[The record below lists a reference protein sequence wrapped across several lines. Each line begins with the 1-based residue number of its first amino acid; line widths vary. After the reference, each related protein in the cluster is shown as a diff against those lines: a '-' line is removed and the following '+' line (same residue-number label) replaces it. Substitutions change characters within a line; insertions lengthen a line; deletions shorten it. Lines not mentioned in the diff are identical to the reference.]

1 MCDFLA
7 CKIPQLPQRGKKF
20 VWHCPE
26 SGEALWLTE
35 IKKENPQTPFC
46 IICDSAQNARILKT
60 ALAFFAP
67 DFKSAI
73 LPDSETLPYDPF
85 SPHPDLTSEK
95 LHTLWQISQNTVD
108 FLIIPTN
115 VALQRLAPVSFLSG
129 QSFFLKK
136 GQKIALNNFRKRLQM
151 TGYVATHQVIN
162 PGEYA
167 LRGAILDVFPM
178 GSQFPFRLDLFDDE
192 IESIRLFDAETQ
204 RSSQKTDEI
213 NILPAHEFP
222 TDEKAIALFRANFRE
237 TFENTE
243 NPIYKNISKGFIPS
257 GIEYYLPL
265 FFNETATIF
274 DYIFNDSILFLT
286 PKTFEEMSTFYKD
299 LEKRFEFLQNDR
311 PLLKPEALFLT
322 PEIFFKKAHD
332 FGQIVFKPIPTEL
345 PEILINRRASEP
357 LKNLIDF
364 EKNHSNDKIFLLTD
378 SLGRQEIILSLL
390 NERNLNPLEIKNF
403 KDKNSHF
410 NISVAPLEKGFGA
423 IFHGKPHFFFTE
435 NELYAWN
442 RKYFKKSTAPSV
454 DWWLKDLT
462 ELKIGDAVVHESHG
476 VGRYA
481 GLVKI
486 EGSEEEFLKLLYAD
500 DAVLLVPVAQLQVI
514 SRYGGASSDGAPLN
528 HLGSDSWDK
537 TRRRA
542 AQKASDVAAEL
553 LLLYARRQSQKGHAF
568 CFDMRAYERF
578 AAGFAFDETPDQAV
592 AIAAVLKDMASEKP
606 MDRLICGDV
615 GFGKTEVALRAAFCA
630 VLGGKQV
637 AILCPTTL
645 LCEQHFQTFVSR
657 FQSVQEEWPVK
668 IAQLSRFKSAK
679 ESQKIIQELQ
689 NGSVDIVI
697 GTHKLIS
704 ESVSFKRLGLIVI
717 DEEHRFGVK
726 QKEKLKKMRSEV
738 DILTLTATPIPRT
751 LAMSMEGLRDFS
763 IISSAPNKRL
773 AIKTFVLRHQ
783 ASIMREAIL
792 RELKRGGQVY
802 VVHNDVKTMEEAHRR
817 LEKLVPEAKI
827 VVGHGQ
833 MRETELE
840 RVMRDFTAGRANV
853 LLASTIIETG
863 LDNPHANTI
872 LIERAENFG
881 LAQLHQLRG
890 RVGRSHHQA
899 YAYLLIDD
907 EKTLKRDARQRLEA
921 IAASDELGAGFY
933 LAMQDLEIRGAG
945 EILGE
950 NQSGEMAEVGFEL
963 YNQLLSRAV
972 ENLKKNNAPA
982 DFESLLAGGSATE
995 INLHLP
1001 AFLPEDF
1008 CPDIH
1013 ERLRLY
1019 KRLSNAESNDALDD
1033 FIQELIDRFGKLAPY
1048 AQNLCAVHR
1057 LRIFLKPYPIQK
1069 IEALSDSIRVQFSA
1083 DFSKNTADNS
1093 AQNLTIDP
1101 AQIIF
1106 LIQND
1111 KRFKLTG
1118 QDQLRFI
1125 VDSTNLQERI
1135 QAIHELLRLLTQ
1147 KPNFPR

>member
-1 MCDFLA
+1 MENNDFLN
-7 CKIPQLPQRGKKF
+7 CKTPKLPQPGKKF
-20 VWHCPE
+20 VWECPE
-26 SGEALWLTE
+26 SGQALWLAE
-35 IKKENPQTPFC
+35 LKESAKATPFC
-46 IICDSAQNARILKT
+46 IVCNSAQNARALKT

-67 DFKSAI
+67 HFKTAI

-85 SPHPDLTSEK
+85 SPHPDLISEK
-95 LHTLWQISQNTVD
+95 LKTLWQMSQNAVD
-108 FLIIPTN
+108 FLIIPAA
-115 VALQRLAPVSFLSG
+115 VALQRLAPPTFLSEM
-129 QSFFLKK
+129 SFFLKT
-136 GQKIALNNFRKRLQM
+136 GQRIALNAFRQRLQES
-151 TGYVATHQVIN
+151 GYAATKQVIAA
-162 PGEYA
+162 GEYA

-178 GSQFPFRLDLFDDE
+178 GSSAPFRLDLFDDE
-192 IESIRLFDAETQ
+192 IESIRLFDVETQ
-204 RSSQKTDEI
+204 RSVQKVAEI

-222 TDEKAIALFRANFRE
+222 TDDAAIALFRANFRE
-237 TFENTE
+237 NFNNTQ
-243 NPIYKNISKGFIPS
+243 NQIYQQISKGFIPA

-265 FFNETATIF
+265 FFNKTATIF
-274 DYIFNDSILFLT
+274 DYILNNSILFLT
-286 PKTFEEMSTFYKD
+286 PSTFNEMSAFYND
-299 LEKRFEFLQNDR
+299 LEQRFSFLENDR
-311 PLLKPEALFLT
+311 PILKPEALFLK
-322 PEIFFKKAHD
+322 PEDFFKNASN
-332 FGQIVFKPIPTEL
+332 FGQIILKPIPCEL
-345 PEILINRRASEP
+345 PEILINRRLADP
-357 LKNLIDF
+357 LKNLSDF
-364 EKNHSNDKIFLLTD
+364 KNNHEDDKIFLFAD

-390 NERNLNPLEIKNF
+390 NDHHLNPTEIKDF
-403 KDKNSHF
+403 KNAKTNF
-410 NISVAPLEKGFGA
+410 NIATTPIEKGFAA
-423 IFHGKPHFFFTE
+423 IFHGKRHFFFTE
-435 NELYAWN
+435 SELYAST
-442 RKYFKKSTAPSV
+442 RKYLKKSTATTNM
-454 DWWLKDLT
+454 DLWLKDLT

-486 EGSEEEFLKLLYAD
+486 EGNQEEFLKLLYAD
-500 DAVLLVPVAQLQVI
+500 NAVLLVPVTQLQVI
-514 SRYGGASSDGAPLN
+514 SRYGGTNSDSAPLN
-528 HLGSDSWDK
+528 HLGNDSWDK
-537 TRRRA
+537 ARRRA
-542 AQKASDVAAEL
+542 AQKATDVAAEL
-553 LLLYARRQSQKGHAF
+553 LLLYAKRQAQKGHAF
-568 CFDMRAYERF
+568 AFDSKAYERF
-578 AAGFAFDETPDQAV
+578 AADFAFDETPDQAR
-592 AIAAVLKDMASEKP
+592 AIAAVLSDMASEKP

-645 LCEQHFQTFVSR
+645 LCEQHFQTFIAR
-657 FQSVQEEWPVK
+657 FQSVQAEWPVK

-679 ESQKIIQELQ
+679 ESQEIISALKD
-689 NGSVDIVI
+689 GTLDIVI
-697 GTHKLIS
+697 GTHKLIGDT
-704 ESVSFKRLGLIVI
+704 VAFRRLGLIVI

-726 QKEKLKKMRSEV
+726 QKEKLKKMRADV

-763 IISSAPNKRL
+763 IIACAPDKRL

-783 ASIMREAIL
+783 GSIMREAIL

-802 VVHNDVKTMEEAHRR
+802 VVHNDVKTIADAHRR

-833 MRETELE
+833 MRETELS

-853 LLASTIIETG
+853 LLSSTIIETG

-907 EKTLKRDARQRLEA
+907 EKNLKRDARQRLEA

-950 NQSGEMAEVGFEL
+950 NQSGEMADVGFEL
-963 YNQLLSRAV
+963 YNQLLLRAV
-972 ENLKKNNAPA
+972 ENFKNGKQTA
-982 DFESLLAGGSATE
+982 DFEDLLHGDSAIE

-1001 AFLPEDF
+1001 TFLPEDF
-1008 CPDIH
+1008 CPDIN

-1019 KRLSNAESNDALDD
+1019 KRLASAENNETLED
-1033 FIQELIDRFGKLAPY
+1033 FTQELIDRFGKLPSY
-1048 AQNLCAVHR
+1048 AQNLCATHQ
-1057 LRIFLKPYPIQK
+1057 LRIFLKPFPIQK
-1069 IEALSDSIRVQFSA
+1069 LEAKSDSIRLQFSS
-1083 DFSKNTADNS
+1083 DFSKQKNTI
-1093 AQNLTIDP
+1093 IDP

-1111 KRFKLTG
+1111 KRFKLAG

-1125 VDSTNLQERI
+1125 VDSENLEEKI
-1135 QAIHELLRLLTQ
+1135 TKIHELFKLLTQ

>member
-1 MCDFLA
+1 MENCDFLTFSA
-7 CKIPQLPQRGKKF
+7 PKLPQAGKKF
-20 VWHCPE
+20 TWESPE
-26 SGEALWLTE
+26 SGEALWLSE
-35 IKKENPQTPFC
+35 LKESAKDTPFC
-46 IICDSAQNARILKT
+46 IICDSAQAARALKT

-67 DFKSAI
+67 NFKTAI

-85 SPHPDLTSEK
+85 SPHPDLISEK
-95 LHTLWQISQNTVD
+95 LKTLWQMSQNAVD
-108 FLIIPTN
+108 FLIIPAA
-115 VALQRLAPVSFLSG
+115 VALQRLAPSAFLIG
-129 QSFFLKK
+129 QTFLLKA
-136 GQKIALNNFRKRLQM
+136 GERIALNAFRQRLQEA
-151 TGYVATHQVIN
+151 GYVATKQVIAA
-162 PGEYA
+162 GEYA

-178 GSQFPFRLDLFDDE
+178 GSKSPFRLDLFDDE
-192 IESIRLFDAETQ
+192 IESIRLFDVETQ
-204 RSSQKTDEI
+204 RSVQKVDEI

-222 TDEKAIALFRANFRE
+222 TDEKAVALFRANFRE
-237 TFENTE
+237 CFNNTQ
-243 NPIYKNISKGFIPS
+243 NQIYQQISKGFIPA

-265 FFNETATIF
+265 FFNETATLF
-274 DYIFNDSILFLT
+274 DYLLNESILFLT
-286 PKTFEEMSTFYKD
+286 PSTFNEMSAFYKD
-299 LEKRFEFLQNDR
+299 LEKRFDFLQNER
-311 PLLKPEALFLT
+311 PLLKPESLFLK
-322 PEIFFKKAHD
+322 PDEFFKNAAN
-332 FGQIVFKPIPTEL
+332 FGQIILKPIKTEL
-345 PEILINRRASEP
+345 PEILINRRLADP
-357 LKNLIDF
+357 LKNFSDF
-364 EKNHSNDKIFLLTD
+364 KNNHEKDKIFLFAD
-378 SLGRQEIILSLL
+378 SLGRQEIILSLF
-390 NERNLNPLEIKNF
+390 NERNLNPTEIKDF
-403 KDKNSHF
+403 KNENSNF
-410 NISVAPLEKGFGA
+410 NIAIAPLEKGFGA
-423 IFHGKPHFFFTE
+423 IFHGQRHFFFTE
-435 NELYAWN
+435 SELYASS
-442 RKYFKKSTAPSV
+442 RKHLKKSATATNI
-454 DWWLKDLT
+454 DLWLKDLT

-514 SRYGGASSDGAPLN
+514 SRYGGANNDSAPLN
-528 HLGSDSWDK
+528 HLGSDAWDK
-537 TRRRA
+537 ARRRA
-542 AQKASDVAAEL
+542 AQKAADVAAEL
-553 LLLYARRQSQKGHAF
+553 LLLYARRQAQKGHAF
-568 CFDMRAYERF
+568 AFDTKAYERF
-578 AAGFAFDETPDQAV
+578 AAGFAFDETPDQAA
-592 AIAAVLKDMASEKP
+592 AIQAVLNDMASEKP

-645 LCEQHFQTFVSR
+645 LCEQHFQTFVAR
-657 FQSVQEEWPVK
+657 FQSVQAEWPVK
-668 IAQLSRFKSAK
+668 IAQLSRFKSVK
-679 ESQKIIQELQ
+679 ESQEIIKELKD
-689 NGSVDIVI
+689 GTVDIVI
-697 GTHKLIS
+697 GTHKLIG
-704 ESVSFKRLGLIVI
+704 ETVAFKRLGLIVI

-726 QKEKLKKMRSEV
+726 QKEKLKKMRAEV

-763 IISSAPNKRL
+763 IIASAPDKRL

-783 ASIMREAIL
+783 GSIMREAIL

-802 VVHNDVKTMEEAHRR
+802 VVHNDVKTMADAHRR

-833 MRETELE
+833 MREAELA

-853 LLASTIIETG
+853 LLSSTIIETG

-907 EKTLKRDARQRLEA
+907 EKSLKRDARQRLDA

-950 NQSGEMAEVGFEL
+950 NQSGEMADVGFEL

-972 ENLKKNNAPA
+972 DNLKKNKQSA
-982 DFESLLAGGSATE
+982 DFEDLLHGDSAME

-1008 CPDIH
+1008 CPDIN

-1019 KRLSNAESNDALDD
+1019 KRLASAENDETLDD
-1033 FIQELIDRFGKLAPY
+1033 FTQELIDRFGKLPPY
-1048 AQNLCAVHR
+1048 AQNLCATHR
-1057 LRIFLKPYPIQK
+1057 LRIFLKPFPIQK
-1069 IEALSDSIRVQFSA
+1069 LEAKSDAIRLQFSA
-1083 DFSKNTADNS
+1083 DFAKNTA
-1093 AQNLTIDP
+1093 IDP
-1101 AQIIF
+1101 AQIIY

-1111 KRFKLTG
+1111 KRFKLAG

-1125 VDSTNLQERI
+1125 VDSESLDERLLK
-1135 QAIHELLRLLTQ
+1135 IHELFNLLTQ